1 MNLYLKIPYHVAV
14 PTAFH
19 DDEELNVKATLDHI
33 VYLQNIGIRSVLV
46 CGSTGEQH
54 SLTLEEKILLMQGID
69 NDERISHEIE
79 LIFGIAS
86 IRQKEAVNLA
96 EIANNNSKISGI
108 LIGFSPYI
116 LPSQLEAIKY
126 VEAISIVCKK
136 PIILYNNPKRTG
148 FDLELSSLLKLIK
161 TCNIVGL
168 KEAGDENRV
177 PEFKTKLPN
186 GFLFYAGGEQRLKEK
201 VELGFDRLSS
211 ISGNLYPLEIEKWFD
226 MLCKGNYQDFY
237 LEGEMNKIFE
247 SSTLAYLKDQITKK
261 ENIQMGITRSPL
273 GNIKSKIID

>member
-1 MNLYLKIPYHVAV
+1 MNFYLKSPYHVAV

-33 VYLQNIGIRSVLV
+33 VYLQNIGIKSVLV

-54 SLTLEEKILLMQGID
+54 SLTLEEKILLVDGID
-69 NDERISHEIE
+69 NDERIGREIE
-79 LIFGIAS
+79 IIFGIAS
-86 IRQKEAVNLA
+86 IRQKEAVTLA
-96 EIANNNSKISGI
+96 KITNNNTKVSCI
-108 LIGFSPYI
+108 LVGFSPYV
-116 LPSQLEAIKY
+116 LPTQLEAIKY
-126 VEAISIVCKK
+126 IEAISFVCEK

-161 TCNIVGL
+161 TCNIIGL

-177 PEFKTKLPN
+177 SKFKSKLPSE
-186 GFLFYAGGEQRLKEK
+186 FLFCAGGEQRLKEK
-201 VELGFDRLSS
+201 VELGFNRLSS

-237 LEGEMNKIFE
+237 LESEINKIFK
-247 SSTLAYLKDQITKK
+247 SGTLAYLKDQITKK

-273 GNIKSKIID
+273 GNIESEIND